1 MAKPG
6 GRMLLHAPVHL
17 RRAGYGTTIGVLTE
31 QVWWTKTF
39 LGLRADLNELPRV
52 RRARV
57 PLTMQPTSTSL
68 FRGFDHELAHA
79 RGFDYVELL
88 LRRGLCDDG
97 VQELYVAHR
106 DGRPAY
112 ASG

>member
-57 PLTMQPTSTSL
+57 PLTM
-68 FRGFDHELAHA
+68 
-79 RGFDYVELL
+79 
-88 LRRGLCDDG
+88 
-97 VQELYVAHR
+97 
-106 DGRPAY
+106 
-112 ASG
+112 